1 MAAPQWRSLGGLR
14 ILATDRRLLVWFEGA
29 WASVWYAGIREIHPD
44 LSARRVTML
53 FDDDPP
59 YALAGQW
66 VPYIVVVLT
75 TSLGLQRGAQAV
87 GDALAL

>member
-1 MAAPQWRSLGGLR
+1 MPATIGRSYP
-14 ILATDRRLLVWFEGA
+14 RRADSRMRHGQCGVD
-29 WASVWYAGIREIHPD
+29 V
-44 LSARRVTML
+44 SARRVTIL

-59 YALAGQW
+59 YTLAGQW

-87 GDALAL
+87 CDALAL